1 MIYTKNI
8 TKTYLK
14 ALSHVVIILFLVSCK
29 AVGPDYEGAP
39 ELEVPENWD
48 NQLNNEFIEASA
60 SQTQWWTLF
69 NDPVLND
76 LISRAAVDNLDAKI
90 SLARV
95 EVARANLGI
104 AEGAKLPALDGLGDV
119 SEKSKSKSVSGD
131 KDTDIYS
138 SIGLDI
144 SWEIDIFGYLR
155 RSIEAADAQL
165 DRSVERYRDVMVIL
179 YAEIANNYVALRTA
193 QERLQYALENVKS
206 QKDTLRIVNARYE
219 AELVSEV
226 DLLQSEQNLAAA
238 QSNIPLFHARI
249 NELSNS
255 LAILLGKNP
264 GTLNSE
270 LKQSYGIPHVPEKTV
285 VQVPREILRQR
296 PDIREAERLLAQE
309 TAEVGIA
316 TAEEYPRFNL
326 NGTFGY
332 DSKEFDNQFSSD
344 SRYWSFGPNFR
355 WNIFDGGA
363 TQAAIEVQDAQ
374 VEEARVNYEKRVLR
388 AFEEV
393 ENAIKSYKEEKQR
406 NVSLNVSVSAAKKVN
421 KITLARYT
429 SGLIDFQEVQD
440 AERVIFFQEDDLAK
454 SNGNLVQFI
463 IQLYKA
469 MGGGWEDTETAT
481 EIIVNEQIQE

>member
-363 TQAAIEVQDAQ
+363 TQAAIEVQYAQ

-406 NVSLNVSVSAAKKVN
+406 NASLNVSVSAAKKVN

>member
-238 QSNIPLFHARI
+238 QSNIPLFYARI

-406 NVSLNVSVSAAKKVN
+406 NASLNVSVSAAKKVN